1 VRPTL
6 GIERGGRRVDEVRK
20 EGEAVVLLGCRD
32 GEGRLAVGWLGVER
46 EGRGNSGVQEGGA
59 GKGRCGGETLAADSC
74 FAVLAP
80 RYPGNYTIDRPEA
93 GDNLL
98 HTYVSL
104 PSDCFQGSVLYN
116 R

>member
-1 VRPTL
+1 MLL
-6 GIERGGRRVDEVRK
+6 GTGMERGGRQLA
-20 EGEAVVLLGCRD
+20 GGS
-32 GEGRLAVGWLGVER
+32 EGRSR
-46 EGRGNSGVQEGGA
+46 SGVQEGGA